1 MMKQKIKFSVAIPT
15 YKDKFLKETID
26 SVLSQSYQDFELIIV
41 NDASPYDIDSVVS
54 QFDDNR
60 ILYFKNE
67 KNCGAKNVVDNWN
80 ICLSKSSGDF
90 FICIGDDDKLKPNC
104 LSDLYNLICKYP
116 DIEVLHS
123 QTEIID
129 EDSNFIQLMERRPEW
144 ESVFSL
150 VYSISDS
157 GLGSYLYKTETLRK
171 NGGFYKLPYG
181 WSSDFISTFVA
192 AEVYGI
198 VNTQVPGFQYRGNGM
213 SISHDMTGIED
224 KIVANLKAK
233 EWIDSF
239 VSPKETNNERDKKFK
254 DLILMSNNNRTNQKN
269 DDLLEFDIRKDFY
282 NRALFWLIRRK
293 KYDISFVRYLRCV
306 IKSLKYRYNHH

>member
-1 MMKQKIKFSVAIPT
+1 MMKQNIKFSVAIPT

-54 QFDDNR
+54 QYDDFR
-60 ILYFKNE
+60 ISYFKNE

-104 LSDLYNLICKYP
+104 LSDLFNLICKYP

-129 EDSNFIQLMERRPEW
+129 EDSNFIQLLERRPEW

-150 VYSISDS
+150 IYSINDS

-181 WSSDFISTFVA
+181 WSSDFISAFMA
-192 AEVYGI
+192 ADVYGI
-198 VNTQVPGFQYRGNGM
+198 ANTQFPGFQYRGNGM

-224 KIVANLKAK
+224 KIIANIKAMD
-233 EWIDSF
+233 WVISF
-239 VSPKETNNERDKKFK
+239 VHKKDTYNESDKELK
-254 DLILMSNNNRTNQKN
+254 DLIPNAIRNKVYQKN
-269 DDLLEFDIRKDFY
+269 DDLIEFDIRKDFFK
-282 NRALFWLIRRK
+282 RALFWSCRRE
-293 KYDISFVRYLRCV
+293 KYNISFFRYIKCV
-306 IKSLKYRYNHH
+306 IKAIKYRFGI